1 MTSSLSILFLDRGTA
16 EQAESAEQP
25 ACFPDLN
32 LDQAIKEI
40 LSNRQDYRLKSFFYT
55 SLHDIDQILYRQEVG
70 KDLENP
76 LLMREIQT
84 FAEQMVLA
92 RRHLLVYSYFCRI

>member
-55 SLHDIDQILYRQEVG
+55 SL
-70 KDLENP
+70 
-76 LLMREIQT
+76 
-84 FAEQMVLA
+84 
-92 RRHLLVYSYFCRI
+92 